1 MSLLKTV
8 PPEEAAGGMKRVY
21 DSFSS
26 SLGMVPPP
34 LIASSSSPVLQA
46 LLASCLIYYNEHRTL
61 SQKLIASIRYSTAVV
76 FDLDPCLEFAR
87 KALQSLSLDED
98 QIERLGTDPESSDL
112 KEKDKAMFLFAVKA
126 MREPASV
133 KRDDISNLK
142 EMGWADADI
151 FDALNVTAV
160 MIGPGLMMKALK
172 VPGPGKE

>member
-1 MSLLKTV
+1 MSLLKIV

-34 LIASSSSPVLQA
+34 LLASSASPVLQA

-61 SQKLIASIRYSTAVV
+61 SQKLIASIRYSTAVI
-76 FDLDPCLEFAR
+76 FDIDPCLEFAR
-87 KALQSLSLDED
+87 KALVSIGLDD
-98 QIERLGTDPESSDL
+98 PRIEMLGTDPESSDL
-112 KEKDKAMFLFAVKA
+112 KGKDKAMFLFAVKA
-126 MREPASV
+126 MREPGSV
-133 KRDDISNLK
+133 NRDDIRRLK
-142 EMGWADADI
+142 EMGWTDADI

-172 VPGPGKE
+172 VP